1 MFENIG
7 GKIKGLAKF
16 ICWVGI
22 VICVIAGI
30 IMFIQAG
37 EAYYSADRTVLI
49 ITGLAIIIVGSLM
62 SWIGSFLL
70 YGFGELV
77 DNSSKIRQEL
87 SELPSIVERSKPSV
101 EVHYQSSDNKKST
114 SPKQTL
120 ADFDV

>member
-30 IMFIQAG
+30 IMFVQAG
-37 EAYYSADRTVLI
+37 EAYSSAERTVLV

-77 DNSSKIRQEL
+77 ESTSIIRKNL
-87 SELPSIVERSKPSV
+87 SEI
-101 EVHYQSSDNKKST
+101 ST
-114 SPKQTL
+114 SVNRSSFLAETQDHSSEKDKPVAPKQTL

>member
-1 MFENIG
+1 MFNNIG
-7 GKIKGLAKF
+7 AKIKGLAKF
-16 ICWVGI
+16 ICWAGI
-22 VICVIAGI
+22 VICVITGI
-30 IMFIQAG
+30 IMLVQAKD
-37 EAYYSADRTVLI
+37 AYSGVRPTLI
-49 ITGLAIIIVGSLM
+49 LIGLAIMIIGSLL